1 MPDAGGPRR
10 AAALPTGFANLD
22 RGLGI
27 GGFPRGRIVEIFGP
41 AASGKT
47 ALALSCVAHLQ
58 REGGAGAW
66 IDAEHVF
73 DPLFAQQLGIDVTA
87 LPIAEPASAEDAFE
101 IARRFALS
109 GALELVVIDSAAAL
123 APQLELAALETG
135 GGSLQSRVLG
145 SGLRRLSAV
154 AARSGVC
161 LLFLNQTRFHLGTS
175 APASETSAGGPSL
188 KLHAAVR
195 IALAVHGTRVIF
207 RVVKN
212 KCGAAFASGELDCRP
227 LSGAASG

>member
-1 MPDAGGPRR
+1 MPDVGGPQLEV
-10 AAALPTGFANLD
+10 ALPTGFANLD
-22 RGLGI
+22 GALGL

-58 REGGAGAW
+58 RYGGAAAW
-66 IDAEHVF
+66 IDAEHAF
-73 DPLFAQQLGIDVTA
+73 DPFFAQQFGIDLKT
-87 LPIAEPASAEDAFE
+87 LPVAAPASAEDAFE

-123 APQLELAALETG
+123 APQLELAAFEVG
-135 GGSLQSRVLG
+135 GGSLQSRVLS
-145 SGLRRLSAV
+145 SGLRRLSVV
-154 AARSGVC
+154 AARTGVC
-161 LLFLNQTRFHLGTS
+161 LLFLNQTRFRVGTS
-175 APASETSAGGPSL
+175 VPESETSAGGPSL

-195 IALAVHGTRVIF
+195 LALATHGTHVTF

-212 KCGAAFASGELDCRP
+212 KCGPAFGAGELDSRP